1 MSFMSRNVVFCPHPG
16 PQTAFIQSPVFET
29 VYGGARGGGKTF
41 ACLGEFILHSQEYG
55 PKAKGLFLRRTRE
68 SLKDAIREAKSLFR
82 LIAVWKSTKNEF
94 HFHNGAVLVFNYL
107 DHDDDAE
114 QYQGHQ
120 YTRLYVEELT
130 QFPSPDPIL
139 RMFATLRS
147 AYGVPCQFRASCNP
161 GGPGH
166 NWVKARYVDNGPY
179 QIVTDEETGMKRVF
193 IPARIKDNP
202 TLLSNDPNYVNRLK
216 MSGSEQLVKAWLNG
230 DWSIIEGA
238 FFAEWNAN
246 LHVLPHM
253 AVKERMNED
262 WKVFMA
268 GDWGSARPFSFG
280 WYAIVPD
287 SFFIDSRHIPRGA
300 IIRIREYY
308 GMKKGQFNVG
318 LKLTAEAVA
327 AEIRQRGQER
337 LLYGVLDPSAFRQD
351 GGPSI
356 AERMLALGARFRPA
370 DNKRVARK
378 GAMGGWDMC
387 RHRLS
392 GETVEGEIVEP
403 MFYVTENSPH
413 FIRTIPV
420 LQHDKSN
427 FEDLDTEAEDH
438 IADEWRYAMMSRPWL
453 PKSIAKSASKF
464 YTADTFWDG
473 ITQNIKEE
481 RVRL

>member
-1 MSFMSRNVVFCPHPG
+1 MSYMPRNVIFCPHPG

-29 VYGGARGGGKTF
+29 VFGGARGGGKTY
-41 ACLGEFILHSQEYG
+41 ACLGEFIIHSQQYG

-68 SLKDAIREAKSLFR
+68 SLKDAIREAKTLFR
-82 LIAVWKSTKNEF
+82 LIAIWKSTKNEF
-94 HFHNGAVLVFNYL
+94 HFNNGAVLVFNYL
-107 DHDDDAE
+107 DKDDDAE

-139 RMFATLRS
+139 KMFATLRS
-147 AYGVPCQFRASCNP
+147 AHGVPCQFRASCNP

-166 NWVKARYVDNGPY
+166 NWVKARYVDNGPFE
-179 QIVTDEETGMKRVF
+179 IITDEETGMKRVF
-193 IPARIKDNP
+193 IPARITDNP
-202 TLLSNDPNYVNRLK
+202 TLLANDPNYVNRLK
-216 MSGSEQLVKAWLNG
+216 MSGSEQLVRAWLEG

-238 FFAEWNAN
+238 FFAEWDKNK
-246 LHVLPHM
+246 HILPHE
-253 AVKERMNED
+253 AVMQQMEASGD
-262 WKVFMA
+262 WKVFIS

-287 SFFIDSRHIPRGA
+287 HFHIDSVMIPRGA
-300 IIRIREYY
+300 LIRIREYY

-318 LKLTAEAVA
+318 VKATAEAVA
-327 AEIRQRGQER
+327 AEIKHRNREK

-356 AERMLALGARFRPA
+356 AERMAAIGIRFRPA

-387 RHRLS
+387 RHRL
-392 GETVEGEIVEP
+392 EGEDGVP
-403 MFYVTENSPH
+403 MFYVTEHSPH

-420 LQHDKSN
+420 LQHDKGN

-438 IADEWRYAMMSRPWL
+438 IADEWRYGMMSRPWL
-453 PKSIAKSASKF
+453 PKRVSKASSKF
-464 YTADTFWDG
+464 YTADSFWEG
-473 ITQNIKEE
+473 ITHNIKEE

>member
-1 MSFMSRNVVFCPHPG
+1 MSFMPRNVIFCPHPG

-29 VYGGARGGGKTF
+29 VFGGARGGGKTY
-41 ACLGEFILHSQEYG
+41 ACLGEFIIHSQEYG

-68 SLKDAIREAKSLFR
+68 SLKDAIREAKTLFR
-82 LIAVWKSTKNEF
+82 SIAIWKSTKNEF

-107 DHDDDAE
+107 DKDDDAE

-139 RMFATLRS
+139 KMFATLRS
-147 AYGVPCQFRASCNP
+147 AHGVPCQFRASCNP

-179 QIVTDEETGMKRVF
+179 QIITDEETGMHRVF

-202 TLLSNDPNYVNRLK
+202 TLLANDPNYVNRLK
-216 MSGSEQLVKAWLNG
+216 MSGSEQLVRAWLEG

-238 FFAEWNAN
+238 FFAEWDPR
-246 LHVLPHM
+246 LHVLPHSE
-253 AVKERMNED
+253 VMNLVTAD

-287 SFFIDSRHIPRGA
+287 KTYVADRLIPRGA

-327 AEIRQRGQER
+327 AEIKQRSRER
-337 LLYGVLDPSAFRQD
+337 HLYGVLDPSAFRQD

-356 AERMLALGARFRPA
+356 AERMQALGVRFRPA

-378 GAMGGWDMC
+378 GAMGGWDIC
-387 RHRLS
+387 RHRLT
-392 GETVEGEIVEP
+392 GEVENDEIVAP

-420 LQHDKSN
+420 LQHDKQN

-438 IADEWRYAMMSRPWL
+438 VADEWRYAMMSRPWL
-453 PKSIAKSASKF
+453 PKRVAQAQSKF
-464 YTADTFWDG
+464 YTANIFWDG
-473 ITQNIKEE
+473 ITENVKEE
-481 RVRL
+481 RARI

>member
-1 MSFMSRNVVFCPHPG
+1 LAAQEAAEKHMPALESSFC
-16 PQTAFIQSPVFET
+16 TARLT
-29 VYGGARGGGKTF
+29 D
-41 ACLGEFILHSQEYG
+41 
-55 PKAKGLFLRRTRE
+55 RRTRE

-82 LIAVWKSTKNEF
+82 TIAIWKSTKNEF

-147 AYGVPCQFRASCNP
+147 AHGVPCQFRASCNP

-166 NWVKARYVDNGPY
+166 NWVKARYVDNGPFK
-179 QIVTDEETGMKRVF
+179 IITDEETQMQRVF
-193 IPARIKDNP
+193 IPAKIRDNP
-202 TLLSNDPNYVNRLK
+202 TLLVNDPNYINRLK
-216 MSGSEQLVKAWLNG
+216 MSGSEQLVRAWLEG

-238 FFAEWNAN
+238 FFAEWDAGK
-246 LHVLPHM
+246 HVLPHA
-253 AVKERMNED
+253 AVMEAVEKSPD
-262 WKVFMA
+262 FKVFLS

-287 SFFIDSRHIPRGA
+287 PIHIEGREIPRGA

-308 GMKKGQFNVG
+308 GMKKGHFNVG
-318 LKLTAEAVA
+318 IKATAEAVA
-327 AEIRQRGQER
+327 SEIRRRSHEKS
-337 LLYGVLDPSAFRQD
+337 LYGVLDPSAFRQD

-356 AERMLALGARFRPA
+356 AERMAALGARFRPA
-370 DNKRVARK
+370 DNKRVARR

-387 RHRLS
+387 RHRLA
-392 GETVEGEIVEP
+392 GEDGTP
-403 MFYVTENSPH
+403 MFYVTEHSPH

-420 LQHDKSN
+420 LQHDKGN

-438 IADEWRYAMMSRPWL
+438 IADEWRYGMMSRPWL
-453 PKSIAKSASKF
+453 PRRMAKSSSKF
-464 YTADTFWDG
+464 YTADIFWE
-473 ITQNIKEE
+473 KVPEE
-481 RVRL
+481 RPRV